1 MCNYFPRR
9 LLYRVLHKRIGSGV
23 RLALGPICNKAPG
36 RRACGRRLVRTG
48 GEQQREQ
55 EAGGVGRL
63 RAWFARRYPRRCTT
77 RRIAGTARAS
87 AQCVRVR
94 CVRPE
99 RGKKKGRM
107 PFRRTLLARPGG
119 RWSSGGAAC
128 FGSGD
133 DTTRHDPTL
142 WRLQS
147 CDGEHRLRSGSE
159 AKRAVARGPKRDR
172 TTTKH
177 DRRGGRGDWGEWDE
191 ESRDRTGQTGDKRDE
206 TRHDE
211 TRTHA
216 RTHARGLARQ
226 VQREW
231 VMLQDNAGAEKRGG
245 RWRGWAACARA
256 ASSSMQGVVAV
267 VQASCF
273 RSEAH
278 GEAERERAGGG
289 AVEVVIVRWRWT
301 ARRREKT
308 GERGGLAM
316 RR

>member
-99 RGKKKGRM
+99 RGKKEGRM

-216 RTHARGLARQ
+216 RT
-226 VQREW
+226 
-231 VMLQDNAGAEKRGG
+231 
-245 RWRGWAACARA
+245 
-256 ASSSMQGVVAV
+256 QGDSLDKCRVSGCCCRTMPGPKNVV
-267 VQASCF
+267 
-273 RSEAH
+273 
-278 GEAERERAGGG
+278 GGGG
-289 AVEVVIVRWRWT
+289 AGLRVRAPQAAACKVSWLSSKRLAFGQRPTVKRRERGEGWWRW
-301 ARRREKT
+301 
-308 GERGGLAM
+308 
-316 RR
+316 